1 MARGHYKPK
10 QKEKMMIDV
19 SVLSAQDLEAQR
31 KLSKTIIENSAEG
44 KRLAAINAELAKR
57 KKTARKFVL
66 ASWEKYGMEKGIIH
80 MPYLH
85 PITCEKEYGPEV
97 PWSLTMTQ
105 PATEPFPTIRYTLK
119 K

>member
-1 MARGHYKPK
+1 
-10 QKEKMMIDV
+10 MIDV
-19 SVLSAQDLEAQR
+19 KALSAQELEAQR
-31 KLSKTIIENSAEG
+31 KISDLAIRESAEG
-44 KRLAAINAELAKR
+44 KRLSAIKAELKNR
-57 KKTARKFVL
+57 KKSARKFVL
-66 ASWEKYGMEKGIIH
+66 ASWEKYGMEKGVIH

-105 PATEPFPTIRYTLK
+105 PAEEPFPTIRYTLK

>member
-1 MARGHYKPK
+1 
-10 QKEKMMIDV
+10 MMIDV

-31 KLSKTIIENSAEG
+31 KISKAIIEKSEEG
-44 KRLAAINAELAKR
+44 KRLAAINAELTKR

-66 ASWEKYGMEKGIIH
+66 ASWEKYGMEKGVIH

-105 PATEPFPTIRYTLK
+105 PAAEPFPTIRYTLTK
-119 K
+119 